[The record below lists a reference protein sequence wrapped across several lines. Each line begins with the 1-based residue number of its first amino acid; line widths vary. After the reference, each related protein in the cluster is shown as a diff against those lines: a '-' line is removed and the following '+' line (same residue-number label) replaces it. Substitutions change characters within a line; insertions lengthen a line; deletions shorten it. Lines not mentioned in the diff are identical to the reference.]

1 MDHIEKLIKHL
12 EDVYETNKIQI
23 ADQSFG
29 WGGGDLAV
37 EPWYTADDYEV
48 HVITNSTT
56 DINWETDVY
65 YYEPSFE
72 NVIKRIVETVKDVG
86 FDVKIYISDLDKFL
100 PEDEVLEWIEENINE
115 TQVKLDKGII

>member
-1 MDHIEKLIKHL
+1 MDHIQKLIKHL
-12 EDVYETNKIQI
+12 EDVYEVNKIQI

-48 HVITNSTT
+48 YVITNSTT

-86 FDVKIYISDLDKFL
+86 FDVKIYISDLDEFL
-100 PEDEVLEWIEENINE
+100 PEDEVLEWIEENLNE
-115 TQVKLDKGII
+115 IDRKTIT